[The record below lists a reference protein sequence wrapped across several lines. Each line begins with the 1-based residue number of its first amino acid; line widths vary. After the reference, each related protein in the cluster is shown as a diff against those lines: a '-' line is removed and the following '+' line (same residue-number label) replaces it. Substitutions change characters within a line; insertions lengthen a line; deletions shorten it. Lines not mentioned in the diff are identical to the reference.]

1 MAAPTPAASI
11 DRTAGLSLA
20 ESAYRRVRDQLITL
34 EIKPGDPINEGPL
47 AAELGVGRT
56 PLREAL
62 KRLEHDHLVQTY
74 PRRGTFATIVDITEL
89 SNISEIRLALEP
101 VAARRA
107 AEHASSSARTDLR
120 GLAERIAELD
130 MDAMDARDIMRFDID
145 VHRAVY
151 AAAGN
156 GHLEDVL
163 IRYDNLAVR
172 IWFLV
177 LGKMPPVSGHVRGHA
192 ELLRTIADGDADRA
206 AELTTLHV
214 ADFERAIRTVL

>member
-1 MAAPTPAASI
+1 MAITASAAAP
-11 DRTAGLSLA
+11 DGGLSLA
-20 ESAYRRVRDQLITL
+20 ESAYRRVRDALITL
-34 EIKPGDPINEGPL
+34 EIRPGDPINEGSL
-47 AAELGVGRT
+47 AAELEVGRT

-101 VAARRA
+101 LAARRA
-107 AEHASSSARTDLR
+107 AGSAPPSKRDELR
-120 GLAERIAELD
+120 ELAERIAALD
-130 MDAMDARDIMRFDID
+130 MDAMTARDIMRFDID

-151 AAAGN
+151 AATGN
-156 GHLEDVL
+156 AHLEDVL

-177 LGKMPPVSGHVRGHA
+177 LDKMPPVSGHVRGHA
-192 ELLRTIADGDADRA
+192 ELLQAIADGDADRA
-206 AELTTLHV
+206 ADLTTKHV

>member
-1 MAAPTPAASI
+1 MGISTSAAT
-11 DRTAGLSLA
+11 THNELSLA
-20 ESAYRRVRDQLITL
+20 ESAYRRVRDMLITL
-34 EIKPGDPINEGPL
+34 EIRPGEPINEGIL
-47 AAELGVGRT
+47 ATELEVGRT

-101 VAARRA
+101 LAARRA
-107 AEHASSSARTDLR
+107 ADSASETARTGLR
-120 GLAERIAELD
+120 QLADRIAALD
-130 MDAMDARDIMRFDID
+130 MDSMSASDIMRFDID

-151 AAAGN
+151 AATGN

-177 LGKMPPVSGHVRGHA
+177 LDKMPPVSGHVRGHT
-192 ELLRTIADGDADRA
+192 ELLRAIADGDADLA
-206 AELTTLHV
+206 VDLTTSHV
-214 ADFERAIRTVL
+214 ADFQHAIRTVL

>member
-1 MAAPTPAASI
+1 MALTTPAVAEG
-11 DRTAGLSLA
+11 DGLSLA
-20 ESAYRRVRDQLITL
+20 ESAYRRVRDRLITL
-34 EIKPGDPINEGPL
+34 EIRPGDPINEGNL
-47 AAELGVGRT
+47 AAELEVGRT

-74 PRRGTFATIVDITEL
+74 PRRGTFASIVDITEL

-107 AEHASSSARTDLR
+107 AGSASQPDRDRLR
-120 GLAERIAELD
+120 ELADRIAALD
-130 MDAMDARDIMRFDID
+130 MASMSARDIMRFDID

-151 AAAGN
+151 AATGN
-156 GHLEDVL
+156 AHLEDVL

-177 LGKMPPVSGHVRGHA
+177 LDKMPPVSGHVRGHA
-192 ELLRTIADGDADRA
+192 ELLRAIADGDSDRA
-206 AELTTLHV
+206 ADLTASHV
-214 ADFERAIRTVL
+214 ADFEHAIRTVL